1 MGLPCMHHILEL
13 VLGAIIKD
21 RWGTIGT
28 CYSLFAKF
36 KAAWPEIYEKLP
48 HVLEPHDVRLK
59 EICPDDVLTRSLKR
73 KVSLFCQKSVDS
85 SFLRD
90 DYKEYFQLV
99 QVKQF

>member
-1 MGLPCMHHILEL
+1 MPHILEL
-13 VLGAIIKD
+13 VFGAIIKD
-21 RWGTIGT
+21 RWSPTGP
-28 CYSLFAKF
+28 YYLLFAKF
-36 KAAWPEIYEKLP
+36 KAAWSKIYEKLP